1 MKIDYIIKKVES
13 AGFDV
18 EQNRRNG
25 NNLGTVLKLSN
36 GCIIRKSCVS
46 RKKY

>member
-13 AGFDV
+13 AGFNV

-25 NNLGTVLKLSN
+25 YCVDISKL
-36 GCIIRKSCVS
+36 
-46 RKKY
+46 